1 MDIEKS
7 FSHITPTRN
16 SDEAVVSKST
26 AQKLT
31 SKEISD
37 NLVVN
42 LTGFFNTDT
51 FYSNARPST
60 ISLNQHNMITRHK
73 LKKNPELEKQMA
85 LTTQFDLS
93 TLE

>member
-42 LTGFFNTDT
+42 LMVFLILILFIVMQGHLLF
-51 FYSNARPST
+51 
-60 ISLNQHNMITRHK
+60 L
-73 LKKNPELEKQMA
+73 
-85 LTTQFDLS
+85 
-93 TLE
+93 

>member
-16 SDEAVVSKST
+16 SDEAVVSKSI

-51 FYSNARPST
+51 FSSNARPYT
-60 ISLNQHNMITRHK
+60 ISLN
-73 LKKNPELEKQMA
+73 
-85 LTTQFDLS
+85 
-93 TLE
+93 